1 MSRRVSPGRARR
13 LRAEEADRVLGA
25 VFREF
30 LAIPEVRAYLDQWT
44 IHIDAT
50 AKPPIEIRRT
60 EPKEPADG
68 RAQP

>member
-1 MSRRVSPGRARR
+1 MSRRISPGRARR
-13 LRAEEADRVLGA
+13 QRAEEADRVLGA

-30 LAIPEVRAYLDQWT
+30 LAIPEVRTYLDQWT
-44 IHIDAT
+44 IHIDA
-50 AKPPIEIRRT
+50 AASPPIQIMRA